1 MRAGNRANAIARA
14 RNPRWPSRGAKR
26 GVVTLLVVAVLLV
39 FLVPLFYGLVMS
51 LKTEAQVSSTV
62 RAILPRSPAT
72 ARYQGKDLELFEVTI
87 DGKERVLAAIE
98 KTRTRT
104 TFADPADPSGEPIAW
119 DGNWRTLKPV
129 MKLDPHFE
137 TYPTA
142 WKTINFASLLKN
154 TLTYAILNT
163 IGVLLSSSFVAYG
176 FSRFS
181 FPGKSFLFIIVM
193 STMILPTAIT
203 LIPTYI
209 IFQKLGWVGTWLPLI
224 VPAFFANAYN
234 IFLLRQ
240 FFMSIP
246 QEMDDAARID
256 GANPI
261 QILYR
266 IILPQSVPA
275 LVAAGLFNFF
285 YCWNDYFNPIVY
297 LAGRDKLYPITIGL
311 GLFQGQYST
320 HISLVQAATVMSFMV
335 PLVIFFF
342 TQRFFMQ
349 GVVVT
354 GVEK

>member
-1 MRAGNRANAIARA
+1 MKAGNRT
-14 RNPRWPSRGAKR
+14 SRGAKR
-26 GVVTLLVVAVLLV
+26 GLVTLIVIAALLI
-39 FLVPLFYGLVMS
+39 FLVPLIYGLVMS
-51 LKTEAQVSSTV
+51 VKTEAQVSSTTQ
-62 RAILPRSPAT
+62 AILPKSPALLT
-72 ARYQGKDLELFEVTI
+72 YQGKDLELYEVPINGRTMTL
-87 DGKERVLAAIE
+87 GALE
-98 KTRTRT
+98 KTRAST
-104 TFADPADPSGEPIAW
+104 TFVDPANPSGEPIVW
-119 DGNWRTLKPV
+119 QGNWRILKPV

-137 TYPTA
+137 NYPTA
-142 WKTINFASLLKN
+142 WTTINFASLLRN
-154 TLTYAILNT
+154 TLFYAILNT

-176 FSRFS
+176 FSRYNFS
-181 FPGKSFLFIIVM
+181 GKNFLFIIVM

-209 IFQKLGWVGTWLPLI
+209 VWQKLGLVGTWLPLI
-224 VPAFFANAYN
+224 IPAFFANAYN

-266 IILPQSVPA
+266 IIIPQAVPA

-311 GLFQGQYST
+311 GLFSTQYST
-320 HISLVQAATVMSFMV
+320 HISLVQASTVMSCIV
-335 PLVIFFF
+335 PIVIFFF

-354 GVEK
+354 GVDK

>member
-1 MRAGNRANAIARA
+1 MKAGNRV
-14 RNPRWPSRGAKR
+14 SRGTKR
-26 GVVTLLVVAVLLV
+26 GIVTLGVVVVLLV
-39 FLVPLFYGLVMS
+39 FLVPLIYGLVMS
-51 LKTEAQVSSTV
+51 LKTEAQFSSTTQTY
-62 RAILPRSPAT
+62 LPKSPAT
-72 ARYQGKDLELFEVTI
+72 SKYQGKDLELFEVPMNGQIRT
-87 DGKERVLAAIE
+87 LAALD
-98 KTRTRT
+98 KTRAST
-104 TFADPADPSGEPIAW
+104 TFVDPANPSGEPIVW
-119 DGNWRTLKPV
+119 QGNWRTLKPV
-129 MKLDPHFE
+129 MLLDPHFQN
-137 TYPTA
+137 YPTA
-142 WKTINFASLLKN
+142 WETINFTNLLKN
-154 TLTYAILNT
+154 TLFYAVLNT

-176 FSRFS
+176 FSRYN
-181 FPGKSFLFIIVM
+181 FPGKNLMFIIVM

-209 IFQKLGWVGTWLPLI
+209 VWQKLSLVGTWWPLI
-224 VPAFFANAYN
+224 IPAFFSNAYN

-261 QILYR
+261 QILYQ
-266 IILPQSVPA
+266 IIIPQAVPA

-311 GLFQGQYST
+311 GLFQGQYNT
-320 HISLVQAATVMSFMV
+320 HISLVQAATVMSCIV
-335 PLVIFFF
+335 PLLIFFF

>member
-1 MRAGNRANAIARA
+1 MKAGSGF
-14 RNPRWPSRGAKR
+14 SRGVKR
-26 GVVTLLVVAVLLV
+26 GIVTSALVAVLLA
-39 FLVPLFYGLVMS
+39 FLVPLIYGLVMS
-51 LKTEAQVSSTV
+51 LKTEAQVSSTTQ
-62 RAILPRSPAT
+62 AILPKSPA
-72 ARYQGKDLELFEVTI
+72 ALKYQGKDAELYEVPMNGQTRI
-87 DGKERVLAAIE
+87 LAAVD
-98 KTRTRT
+98 KTRAST
-104 TFADPADPSGEPIAW
+104 TFVDPENTAGAPIVW
-119 DGNWRTLKPV
+119 EGNWRTLKPV

-137 TYPTA
+137 NYPTA
-142 WKTINFASLLKN
+142 WDTINFARLLRN
-154 TLTYAILNT
+154 TLFYAVLNT

-176 FSRFS
+176 FSRFN
-181 FPGKSFLFIIVM
+181 FPGKNFLFIVVM

-209 IFQKLGWVGTWLPLI
+209 VWQRIGLVGTWWPLI
-224 VPAFFANAYN
+224 IPAFFANAYN

-256 GANPI
+256 GANPF

-266 IILPQSVPA
+266 IILPQAVPA

-285 YCWNDYFNPIVY
+285 YCWNDFFNPIVY
-297 LAGRDKLYPITIGL
+297 LAGKDKLYPITIGL
-311 GLFQGQYST
+311 GLFSTQYST
-320 HISLVQAATVMSFMV
+320 HISLVQASTVMSCVV
-335 PLVIFFF
+335 PLLIFFF

>member
-1 MRAGNRANAIARA
+1 MRAGKRA
-14 RNPRWPSRGAKR
+14 SRGAKR
-26 GVVTLLVVAVLLV
+26 GIITIVVIGALLV
-39 FLVPLFYGLVMS
+39 FLVPLIYGLVMS
-51 LKTEAQVSSTV
+51 VKTEAQVSSTTQ
-62 RAILPRSPAT
+62 ALLPKSPT
-72 ARYQGKDLELFEVTI
+72 TLSYQGKALELYEVQI
-87 DGKERVLAAIE
+87 DGRPRVLAALD
-98 KTRTRT
+98 KTRAST
-104 TFADPADPSGEPIAW
+104 TFVDPANPSGPPIAW
-119 DGNWRTLKPV
+119 EGNWRTLKPV
-129 MKLDPHFE
+129 MRLDPHFE
-137 TYPTA
+137 NYPTA
-142 WKTINFASLLKN
+142 WKTINFALLLRN
-154 TLTYAILNT
+154 TLVYAILNT

-176 FSRFS
+176 FSRHN
-181 FPGKSFLFIIVM
+181 FPGKNFLFIIVM

-320 HISLVQAATVMSFMV
+320 HISLVQAATVMSCIV
-335 PLVIFFF
+335 PVVIFFF

-349 GVVVT
+349 GIVVT

>member
-1 MRAGNRANAIARA
+1 
-14 RNPRWPSRGAKR
+14 
-26 GVVTLLVVAVLLV
+26 
-39 FLVPLFYGLVMS
+39 LFV
-51 LKTEAQVSSTV
+51 
-62 RAILPRSPAT
+62 
-72 ARYQGKDLELFEVTI
+72 
-87 DGKERVLAAIE
+87 
-98 KTRTRT
+98 
-104 TFADPADPSGEPIAW
+104 
-119 DGNWRTLKPV
+119 
-129 MKLDPHFE
+129 
-137 TYPTA
+137 
-142 WKTINFASLLKN
+142 
-154 TLTYAILNT
+154 
-163 IGVLLSSSFVAYG
+163 
-176 FSRFS
+176 
-181 FPGKSFLFIIVM
+181 IVM

-209 IFQKLGWVGTWLPLI
+209 IFQRLGWVGTWLPLI

-256 GANPI
+256 GANPV

-320 HISLVQAATVMSFMV
+320 HISLVQAATVMSCIV
-335 PLVIFFF
+335 PVVIFFF

-354 GVEK
+354 GVDK

>member
-1 MRAGNRANAIARA
+1 MKAANKA
-14 RNPRWPSRGAKR
+14 SRGAKR
-26 GVVTLLVVAVLLV
+26 GIVTVILAGVLAIFLIPLV
-39 FLVPLFYGLVMS
+39 YGLVMS
-51 LKTEAQVSSTV
+51 VKTEAQVSSTAQ
-62 RAILPRSPAT
+62 AILPKSPAVM
-72 ARYQGKDLELFEVTI
+72 AYQGKSLELFEVTI
-87 DGKERVLAAIE
+87 GGAKRELGALD
-98 KTRTRT
+98 KTRAST
-104 TFADPADPSGEPIAW
+104 TFVDPADPSAEPIVW
-119 DGNWRTLKPV
+119 QGNWRTLKPV
-129 MKLDPHFE
+129 MKLDPHLE
-137 TYPTA
+137 NYPTA
-142 WKTINFASLLKN
+142 FKTIDFARLLRN
-154 TLTYAILNT
+154 TLVYAILNT

-176 FSRFS
+176 FSRFN
-181 FPGKSFLFIIVM
+181 FPAKNFLFVVVM

-266 IILPQSVPA
+266 IILPQAVPA

-320 HISLVQAATVMSFMV
+320 HISLVQAATVMSCIV
-335 PLVIFFF
+335 PVVIFFF

>member
-1 MRAGNRANAIARA
+1 MKAGNKA
-14 RNPRWPSRGAKR
+14 SRGAKR
-26 GVVTLLVVAVLLV
+26 GLVTLVLVAALLV
-39 FLVPLFYGLVMS
+39 FLLPLVYGLVMS
-51 LKTEAQVSSTV
+51 VKTEDQVSSTAQ
-62 RAILPRSPAT
+62 AILPKSPST
-72 ARYQGKDLELFEVTI
+72 FVYQGKTLELFEVPISGQTQI
-87 DGKERVLAAIE
+87 LAALD
-98 KTRTRT
+98 KTRAST
-104 TFADPADPSGEPIAW
+104 TFVDPANPSGEPILW
-119 DGNWRTLKPV
+119 EGNWRTLKPV

-137 TYPTA
+137 NYPTA
-142 WKTINFASLLKN
+142 WTTINFARLLRN
-154 TLTYAILNT
+154 TLVYAIFNT

-176 FSRFS
+176 FSRYNFR
-181 FPGKSFLFIIVM
+181 GKNFLFIIVM

-261 QILYR
+261 QILYQ
-266 IILPQSVPA
+266 IILPQAVPA

-297 LAGRDKLYPITIGL
+297 LAGKDKLYPITIGL
-311 GLFQGQYST
+311 GLFSTQYST
-320 HISLVQAATVMSFMV
+320 HISLVQASTVMSCIV
-335 PLVIFFF
+335 PVVIFFF

>member
-1 MRAGNRANAIARA
+1 
-14 RNPRWPSRGAKR
+14 
-26 GVVTLLVVAVLLV
+26 VTIIVVAVLLV
-39 FLVPLFYGLVMS
+39 FLVPLIYGLVMS
-51 LKTEAQVSSTV
+51 VKTEAQVSSTTQ
-62 RAILPRSPAT
+62 AILPKSPSTFA
-72 ARYQGKDLELFEVTI
+72 YQGKDLELYEVTI
-87 DGKERVLAAIE
+87 NGRTQVLAALD
-98 KTRTRT
+98 KTRAST
-104 TFADPADPSGEPIAW
+104 TFVDPANSSGAPIVW
-119 DGNWRTLKPV
+119 QGNWRTLRPV
-129 MKLDPHFE
+129 MQLDPHFE
-137 TYPTA
+137 NYPTA
-142 WKTINFASLLKN
+142 WKTINFALLLKN
-154 TLTYAILNT
+154 TLVYAILNT

-176 FSRFS
+176 FSRFN
-181 FPGKSFLFIIVM
+181 FPGKNFLFVVVM

-209 IFQKLGWVGTWLPLI
+209 IFQRLGWVGTWLPLI

-256 GANPI
+256 GANPV

-320 HISLVQAATVMSFMV
+320 HISLVQAATVMSCIV
-335 PLVIFFF
+335 PVVIFFF
-342 TQRFFMQ
+342 HPALLHAGSRCHRR
-349 GVVVT
+349 G
-354 GVEK
+354 

>member
-1 MRAGNRANAIARA
+1 MKAGSKS
-14 RNPRWPSRGAKR
+14 SRGAKR
-26 GVVTLLVVAVLLV
+26 SLVTIIVIAVLLV
-39 FLVPLFYGLVMS
+39 FLVPLIYGLVMS
-51 LKTEAQVSSTV
+51 VKTEAQVSSTTQ
-62 RAILPRSPAT
+62 AILPKSPSTFA
-72 ARYQGKDLELFEVTI
+72 YQGKDLELYEVTVN
-87 DGKERVLAAIE
+87 GRTQVLAALD
-98 KTRTRT
+98 KTRSST
-104 TFADPADPSGEPIAW
+104 TFVDPANSSGAPIVW
-119 DGNWRTLKPV
+119 QGNWRTLRPV
-129 MKLDPHFE
+129 MHLDPHFE
-137 TYPTA
+137 NYPTA
-142 WKTINFASLLKN
+142 WKTINFALLLKN
-154 TLTYAILNT
+154 TLVYAILNT

-176 FSRFS
+176 FSRFN
-181 FPGKSFLFIIVM
+181 FPGKNFLFVIVM

-209 IFQKLGWVGTWLPLI
+209 IFQRLGWVGTWLPLI

-256 GANPI
+256 GANPV

-320 HISLVQAATVMSFMV
+320 HISLVQAATVMSCIV
-335 PLVIFFF
+335 PVVIFFF

-354 GVEK
+354 GVDK

>member
-1 MRAGNRANAIARA
+1 MKAGNKANR
-14 RNPRWPSRGAKR
+14 RAKR
-26 GVVTLLVVAVLLV
+26 GVVTIVLSVVLLV
-39 FLVPLFYGLVMS
+39 FLVPLVYGLVMS
-51 LKTEAQVSSTV
+51 VKTESQVSATTQT
-62 RAILPRSPAT
+62 ILPKSPSTFA
-72 ARYQGKDLELFEVTI
+72 YQGKSLELYEVPMGDQT
-87 DGKERVLAAIE
+87 RVLAALD
-98 KTRTRT
+98 KTRERT
-104 TFADPADPSGEPIAW
+104 TFVDPANPSGEPIVW
-119 DGNWRTLKPV
+119 QGNWRTLKPV
-129 MKLDPHFE
+129 MNLDPHFE
-137 TYPTA
+137 NYPTA
-142 WKTINFASLLKN
+142 WKTINFALLLKN
-154 TLTYAILNT
+154 TLVYAILNT

-176 FSRFS
+176 FSRFN
-181 FPGKSFLFIIVM
+181 FPGKNFLFVVVM

-209 IFQKLGWVGTWLPLI
+209 IFQRLGWVGTWLPLI

-246 QEMDDAARID
+246 MEMDDAARID
-256 GANPI
+256 GANPV
-261 QILYR
+261 QILYK

-320 HISLVQAATVMSFMV
+320 HISLVQAATVMSCLV
-335 PLVIFFF
+335 PVVIFFF

-354 GVEK
+354 GVDK

>member
-1 MRAGNRANAIARA
+1 MRAGKTA
-14 RNPRWPSRGAKR
+14 SRRAKR
-26 GVVTLLVVAVLLV
+26 GLVTVVVVGVLLI
-39 FLVPLFYGLVMS
+39 FLVPLIYGLVMS
-51 LKTEAQVSSTV
+51 VKTEAQVSSSV
-62 RAILPRSPAT
+62 QSMLPRSPTT
-72 ARYQGKDLELFEVTI
+72 AKYQGRDLELYEVPI
-87 DGKERVLAAIE
+87 DGRTRTLAAVE
-98 KTRTRT
+98 KTRKNA
-104 TFADPADPSGEPIAW
+104 TFVDPADPSSEPILW
-119 DGNWRTLKPV
+119 EGNWRTLKPV

-137 TYPTA
+137 NYPTA
-142 WKTINFASLLKN
+142 WKTIDFAVLLKN
-154 TLTYAILNT
+154 TLIYAILNT

-176 FSRFS
+176 FSRYN
-181 FPGKSFLFIIVM
+181 FPGKNFLFIIVM

-209 IFQKLGWVGTWLPLI
+209 VFQKLGWVGTWLPLI
-224 VPAFFANAYN
+224 VPAFFSNAYN

-261 QILYR
+261 QILYG
-266 IILPQSVPA
+266 IILPQAVPA

-285 YCWNDYFNPIVY
+285 YCWNDYFSPIVY
-297 LAGRDKLYPITIGL
+297 LAGKDKLYPITIGL

-320 HISLVQAATVMSFMV
+320 HISLVQAATVMSCIV
-335 PLVIFFF
+335 PVLIFFF

-354 GVEK
+354 GVDK

>member
-1 MRAGNRANAIARA
+1 MKAESKSGRR
-14 RNPRWPSRGAKR
+14 AKR
-26 GVVTLLVVAVLLV
+26 GLVTLILTAVLLV
-39 FLVPLFYGLVMS
+39 FLLPLIYGLVMS
-51 LKTEAQVSSTV
+51 LKTEAQVSSSAQ
-62 RAILPRSPAT
+62 AILPKSPST
-72 ARYQGKDLELFEVTI
+72 VRYSGKDLELYEVPI
-87 DGKERVLAAIE
+87 GDAVHELAALD
-98 KTRTRT
+98 KTRSST
-104 TFADPADPSGEPIAW
+104 TFVDPANPSGEPIVW
-119 DGNWRTLKPV
+119 QGNWRTLKPV
-129 MKLDPHFE
+129 LKLDPHFE
-137 TYPTA
+137 NYPTA
-142 WKTINFASLLKN
+142 WQTINFALLLKN
-154 TLTYAILNT
+154 NLLYAALNT
-163 IGVLLSSSFVAYG
+163 FGILLSSSFVAYG
-176 FSRFS
+176 FSRFN
-181 FPGKSFLFIIVM
+181 FPGKGFLFVIVM
-193 STMILPTAIT
+193 STMILPAAIT

-209 IFQKLGWVGTWLPLI
+209 IFQRLGWVGTWLPLI

-240 FFMSIP
+240 FFMGIP

-320 HISLVQAATVMSFMV
+320 HISLVQAATVMSCIV
-335 PLVIFFF
+335 PVVIFAF

-349 GVVVT
+349 GVVVS